1 MRAVAWLG
9 VPLLLLSVVLQIA
22 FPRAMGPLPAGL
34 HTPVL
39 ALEIARSA
47 PELVTMFGPPGS
59 PERARWGIAVD
70 RGNAIDFAFIVVYC
84 AFLIACMRA
93 FLGARPRH
101 ARAGAAL
108 ALLAGGAD
116 AIENACLFA
125 ITARL
130 GGDYGGPLWG
140 LMIATWTKWLSI
152 AASLAILSPGLYS
165 HGRWG
170 TVAAWIAGAA
180 LPVAIGAA
188 VLRGVTAEL
197 MLLVISL
204 AFIVA
209 WSVALRAQWRARQLT
224 P

>member
-1 MRAVAWLG
+1 
-9 VPLLLLSVVLQIA
+9 VVLQIA

-47 PELVTMFGPPGS
+47 PELEAMFGPAGS
-59 PERARWGIAVD
+59 PDRARWVTAVD
-70 RGNAIDFAFIVVYC
+70 RGNAIDFAFIVAYC

-93 FLGARPRH
+93 FLVARPRH
-101 ARAGAAL
+101 ARAGAVL
-108 ALLAGGAD
+108 VLVAGGSD

-130 GGDYGGPLWG
+130 GADYGGALSG

-180 LPVAIGAA
+180 LPVAAGAA

-197 MLLVISL
+197 MLLVITL
-204 AFIVA
+204 AFIA
-209 WSVALRAQWRARQLT
+209 IWSIALRVQWRARQ
-224 P
+224 PNA